1 MQNLNSALNSSATF
15 NRRDLILG
23 ASAIGL
29 ASALAPS
36 FAVAQEKPKK
46 GGTLRMG
53 LGGGSAS
60 DSLDPVATSDAV
72 PWLIGYMLY
81 NNLFEVADDGSV
93 RGELVESWDVKPG
106 AADWMLTLRKG
117 VTFTSGKSLDA
128 DDVIYSLN
136 LHRGESKSGAK
147 VLLADVTDI
156 KKISAHQV
164 QILMKSGNLDLPFN
178 LCAPNLLIVPN
189 GFNDWKNPN
198 GTGAFTLEE
207 YSPGVRAT
215 FKRKGGEF
223 WKTNR
228 GNFDRVEITYINDP
242 AARSNA
248 LVSNQVDVINRV
260 PARTASLL
268 SKNRN
273 LVISR
278 SAGTGNRFGF
288 AAQTDKGLYAN
299 KDLMQA
305 LKFGID
311 RQKIVD
317 NVFAGFATV
326 GNDHTVGAKMKFYDM
341 AQKIT
346 SYDPDKAAFH
356 FKKSGVSAPLE
367 LMVSDGAFNESADC
381 GQIFQESLAKAGIK
395 LDLKRVSGDGYWDNV
410 WMKAPFCAT
419 YWNNLPTVDIQLSR
433 AFANGAANS
442 WNETRFDNAGFNKLM
457 TAARVEM
464 DEKKRAQMY
473 AECQG
478 IVRQESGLICFAV
491 GDYLDGASAK
501 LRGLT
506 ISGRY
511 DLADLRIPE
520 KGWFA

>member
-1 MQNLNSALNSSATF
+1 MQNFDSPLNSPATF

-23 ASAIGL
+23 ASAMGL
-29 ASALAPS
+29 ASTLAPS
-36 FAVAQEKPKK
+36 LAMAQGKPKK

-81 NNLFEVADDGSV
+81 NNLFEVADDGSA
-93 RGELVESWDVKPG
+93 RGELVETWEVKPG

-117 VTFTSGKSLDA
+117 VTFTSGKTLDA

-156 KKISAHQV
+156 KKVSPNKV
-164 QILMKSGNLDLPFN
+164 QILMKNGNLDLPFN

-189 GFNDWKNPN
+189 GFKDWINPN
-198 GTGAFTLEE
+198 GTGAFSLEE
-207 YSPGVRAT
+207 YIPGVRAT

-223 WKTNR
+223 WKANR
-228 GNFDRVEITYINDP
+228 GNFDRVEISYINDP
-242 AARSNA
+242 TARINA

-268 SKNRN
+268 SKNKN
-273 LVISR
+273 LVLSR

-288 AAQTDKGLYAN
+288 AAQTNTGLYAN
-299 KDLMQA
+299 KDLVQA
-305 LKFGID
+305 LKLGID
-311 RQKIVD
+311 RQKIVE
-317 NVFAGFATV
+317 NVFSGYATV
-326 GNDHTVGAKMKFYDM
+326 GNDHTVGPKMKFYDK

-356 FKKSGVSAPLE
+356 FKKAGVTSPIE
-367 LMVSDGAFNESADC
+367 LMVSDGAFNESLDC

-433 AFANGAANS
+433 PFANGAANS
-442 WNETRFDNAGFNKLM
+442 WNETRFDNANFNKLM
-457 TAARVEM
+457 ASARVEM

-473 AECQG
+473 AECQA
-478 IVRQESGLICFAV
+478 IVRQESGLISFAV
-491 GDYLDGASAK
+491 GDYLDGANSK
-501 LRGLT
+501 LKGLT